1 MSDTLKEIIDFF
13 EQYKTV
19 YNSEIQIDGEIA
31 APEAPKK
38 QSKPVP
44 RRTVTAPARRRSA
57 VIKQRSPELQA
68 FCDEIKECLKCGL
81 GKTRTNFVFGFGHPQ
96 AEVMFIGE
104 APGQQEDDQGIPFV
118 GPAGQLLDRMLFAI
132 NLKRDDVFIAN
143 VLKCRPPR
151 NRDPQ
156 PEEVIQC
163 EPYLQKQL
171 EMIKPKVL
179 VSLGRISGQTLL
191 RCKDS
196 LTALR
201 KEIHE
206 YNGIPLI
213 VTYHPSALLRNPR
226 WKRESWMDLKK
237 LKELLEK

>member
-1 MSDTLKEIIDFF
+1 MTDTLQQIIDFF

-19 YNSEIQIDGEIA
+19 YSSEIQIDGEITMP
-31 APEAPKK
+31 APEIPKK
-38 QSKPVP
+38 QPVQQ
-44 RRTVTAPARRRSA
+44 RTVSAPARRRSS
-57 VIKQRSPELQA
+57 VIKQKSPELQA
-68 FCDEIKECLKCGL
+68 FYDEIKECQNCAL
-81 GKTRTNFVFGFGHPQ
+81 GKTRKNFVFGFGHPQ
-96 AEVMFIGE
+96 AKVMFIGE
-104 APGQQEDDQGIPFV
+104 APGQQEDEQGVPFV
-118 GPAGQLLDRMLFAI
+118 GPAGQLLDRMLYAI
-132 NLKRDDVFIAN
+132 GLNRDDVFIAN

-151 NRDPQ
+151 NRDPL
-156 PEEVIQC
+156 PAEVIQC

-171 EMIKPKVL
+171 ELIKPKVL

-191 RCKDS
+191 RCNDS

-201 KEIHE
+201 NEIHE

-226 WKRESWMDLKK
+226 WKRESWIDLKK